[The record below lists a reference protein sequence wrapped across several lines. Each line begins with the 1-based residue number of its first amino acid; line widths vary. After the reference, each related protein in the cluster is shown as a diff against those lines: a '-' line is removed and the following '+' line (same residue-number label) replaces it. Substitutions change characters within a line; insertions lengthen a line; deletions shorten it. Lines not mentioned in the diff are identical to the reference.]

1 MWLIVI
7 ATSFYQRVEMLVI
20 KAFDEMVDDILKTKD
35 FTETFGTYPNVR
47 FKEYSLR
54 IVGNSQNYHI
64 NHLIK
69 RFLFVHQWLL
79 IAL

>member
-35 FTETFGTYPNVR
+35 FTKTFGTYPNVR
-47 FKEYSLR
+47 FKD
-54 IVGNSQNYHI
+54 IVCVLSGTAKI
-64 NHLIK
+64 I
-69 RFLFVHQWLL
+69 
-79 IAL
+79 I

>member
-35 FTETFGTYPNVR
+35 FTETFGTYPNVG
-47 FKEYSLR
+47 FKD
-54 IVGNSQNYHI
+54 IVCVLSG
-64 NHLIK
+64 
-69 RFLFVHQWLL
+69 
-79 IAL
+79 IAKIII

>member
-47 FKEYSLR
+47 FKSFNKTFPFCSPMAPNSSLTKGLSLGR
-54 IVGNSQNYHI
+54 C
-64 NHLIK
+64 
-69 RFLFVHQWLL
+69 F
-79 IAL
+79 